1 MVSKSHSLNL
11 SIMKKTGT
19 ISKKNLQRIKEGKRV
34 KKPLFVIGVVVLTV
48 GILLAAFGTRQVPYT
63 DYETYS
69 AQNSTVIVNEASKIS
84 NNDYYA
90 YYRDFDA
97 GEQLKIEF
105 SAVSDL
111 SIWVENED
119 EYYKFTSSQ
128 SHSGIWAALDVTS
141 AEATVTIPNDDYYY
155 VVILNE
161 NTHSVEYDLKVTEYW
176 TSLETREIIRYRPDY
191 TLNFVGVAIVFA
203 GVILTVV
210 GAVTKPSDLEDY
222 EDDEELSTL
231 QPTPIITTA
240 DTDGETELLEVMEKV
255 PSEIICPNCA
265 SEIDAE
271 TTFCPYCGSKL

>member
-1 MVSKSHSLNL
+1 M
-11 SIMKKTGT
+11 
-19 ISKKNLQRIKEGKRV
+19 
-34 KKPLFVIGVVVLTV
+34 KKPLFVIGVIVLSV
-48 GILLAAFGTRQVPYT
+48 GIILAAFGTRQVPYT
-63 DYETYS
+63 DYETYEE
-69 AQNSTVIVNEASKIS
+69 QNSSVIANESSKIS
-84 NNDYYA
+84 SNDYYA

-97 GEQLKIEF
+97 GQNLKIEF

-119 EYYKFTSSQ
+119 EYYKFTNSQ

-161 NTHSVEYDLKVTEYW
+161 NTHSVEYELKVTEYW
-176 TSLETREIIRYRPDY
+176 TSLETREVTKYRADY

-210 GAVTKPSDLEDY
+210 GAVTKPLEIEDY
-222 EDDEELSTL
+222 EDDGELSTM
-231 QPTPIITTA
+231 QPTPITSTA
-240 DTDGETELLEVMEKV
+240 DTDGETELLEIIEKV

-265 SEIDAE
+265 SEIDAG
-271 TTFCPYCGSKL
+271 TTFCPHCGSQL

>member
-1 MVSKSHSLNL
+1 L
-11 SIMKKTGT
+11 
-19 ISKKNLQRIKEGKRV
+19 

-48 GILLAAFGTRQVPYT
+48 GILLAAFGTRQVSYT
-63 DYETYS
+63 DYETYE
-69 AQNSTVIVNEASKIS
+69 AQNSAVIANASSTIS
-84 NNDYYA
+84 GNDYYA
-90 YYRDFDA
+90 YYGDFDA
-97 GEQLKIEF
+97 GQKLKIEF

-141 AEATVTIPNDDYYY
+141 TEETVTIPNDDYYY
-155 VVILNE
+155 IVIYNE

-176 TSLETREIIRYRPDY
+176 ASLETREVTKYRADY

-203 GVILTVV
+203 GVILTLV
-210 GAVTKPSDLEDY
+210 GAVTKPLEIEDY
-222 EDDEELSTL
+222 EDDNELETMR
-231 QPTPIITTA
+231 PTPIISTA
-240 DTDGETELLEVMEKV
+240 DTDGETELLEVIENV

-271 TTFCPYCGSKL
+271 TIFCPFCGFKL